1 MPDADMSHSYR
12 IAKFSPVLLAAA
24 ERFGTPTYVMDM
36 ATVESAASAVEAAF
50 RPPWVLQYS
59 LKANDLPAISSFLY
73 KRGWGGNVVS
83 TGEWQFARH
92 GGIRNS
98 AITFEGIGKTDAQLE
113 FAVVE
118 AADGRP
124 IRWLAVESAEEAAR
138 LAELSERHQLGRAG
152 RAPLDLLL
160 RLNPQVNPETRAE
173 FAVGRAA
180 SKFGMT
186 EVQILALV
194 RGGLFDRPGL
204 RLRGIHVHT
213 GSDLKDVGAWADAG
227 LRATRLLAELARLE
241 PTADTVDYGGGFPQA
256 APSAPSPARFLAALT
271 EALAGAG
278 LRLPPRPAIEPG
290 RFLVGRAGWLV
301 TSVLHARPA
310 AADDGTALTVID
322 AGLTEL
328 IRPALYG
335 SRHGVYA
342 LPPERW
348 RPDSVTASS
357 VHGPIC
363 ESTDTFGIHQLPPLR
378 RGDIVAIEDA
388 GAYGAS
394 FTSRYNGRPAPVE
407 VALWPDGSLERFDR
421 PAIVASAPQANPVP
435 AMAW

>member
-1 MPDADMSHSYR
+1 MSDADVPHPWLN
-12 IAKFSPVLLAAA
+12 AKLSSTLLFAA
-24 ERFGTPTYVMDM
+24 ERFGTPVYVMDM
-36 ATVESAASAVEAAF
+36 ATVASAAGDVEAAF

-59 LKANDLPAISSFLY
+59 LKANDLPAVSSFLR

-98 AITFEGIGKTDAQLE
+98 AITFEGIGKTDAQLK
-113 FAVVE
+113 FAVAE
-118 AADGRP
+118 AAGGQP
-124 IRWLAVESAEEAAR
+124 IRWLAVESADEAER
-138 LAELSERHQLGRAG
+138 LAELSERHRLGRAG
-152 RAPLDLLL
+152 RPPLDLLL

-186 EVQILALV
+186 DTEILALV
-194 RGGLFDRPGL
+194 RGGLFGRPGL
-204 RLRGIHVHT
+204 RLRGIHVHA
-213 GSDLKDVGAWADAG
+213 GSDLKDVGAWAAAG
-227 LRATRLLAELARLE
+227 LHATRLLAELASIE

-256 APSAPSPARFLAALT
+256 AESAPSPARFLAALT

-290 RFLVGRAGWLV
+290 RFLVGSAGWLV

-310 AADDGTALTVID
+310 HAAGGTSLTVID

-342 LPPERW
+342 LPFDHW
-348 RPDSVTASS
+348 LPDSVTASS

-363 ESTDTFGIHQLPPLR
+363 ESTDTFGIHRLPPLR
-378 RGDIVAIEDA
+378 RGDILAIEDA

-394 FTSRYNGRPAPVE
+394 FTSRYNGRPAPAE
-407 VALWPDGSLERFDR
+407 VALWPDGSLERCDR
-421 PAIVASAPQANPVP
+421 PEIVASDPYADSVSV
-435 AMAW
+435 MAR

>member
-1 MPDADMSHSYR
+1 MSHSYGL
-12 IAKFSPVLLAAA
+12 AKISPVLLAAA

-36 ATVESAASAVEAAF
+36 ATVASAAGEVEAAF
-50 RPPWVLQYS
+50 GSPWVLQYS
-59 LKANDLPAISSFLY
+59 LKANDLPAVSSFLR

-98 AITFEGIGKTDAQLE
+98 AITFEGIGKTDAQLK
-113 FAVVE
+113 FAVAE
-118 AADGRP
+118 AAGGQP
-124 IRWLAVESAEEAAR
+124 VRWLAVESADEAER

-173 FAVGRAA
+173 FAVGKAA

-186 EVQILALV
+186 DTEILALV
-194 RGGLFDRPGL
+194 HGGLFGRPGL

-213 GSDLKDVGAWADAG
+213 GSDLKDVGAWAAAG
-227 LRATRLLAELARLE
+227 LRATRLLAELASIE

-256 APSAPSPARFLAALT
+256 AESAPSPARFLAALT

-290 RFLVGRAGWLV
+290 RFLVGSAGWLV

-310 AADDGTALTVID
+310 HATGGTALTVID

-342 LPPERW
+342 LPSDRW
-348 RPDSVTASS
+348 LPDSVTASS

-363 ESTDTFGIHQLPPLR
+363 ESTDSFGIHRLPPLR
-378 RGDIVAIEDA
+378 RGDILAIEDA

-394 FTSRYNGRPAPVE
+394 FTSRYNGRPAPAE
-407 VALWPDGSLERFDR
+407 VALWPDGSLERCDR
-421 PAIVASAPQANPVP
+421 PEIVASDPYADSVP
-435 AMAW
+435 AMAR

>member
-1 MPDADMSHSYR
+1 
-12 IAKFSPVLLAAA
+12 
-24 ERFGTPTYVMDM
+24 MDM
-36 ATVESAASAVEAAF
+36 ATLESAAGDVEAAF

-59 LKANDLPAISSFLY
+59 LKANDLPAISSFLH

-92 GGIRNS
+92 SGIRNG

-118 AADGRP
+118 AAHGQP
-124 IRWLAVESAEEAAR
+124 IRWLAVESAQEAAR

-152 RAPLDLLL
+152 RPALDVLL

-173 FAVGRAA
+173 FAVGKAA

-186 EVQILALV
+186 DVEILALV
-194 RGGLFDRPGL
+194 RSGLFDRPGL

-213 GSDLKDVGAWADAG
+213 GSDLRDVGAWSAAG
-227 LRATRLLAELARLE
+227 LRATRLLAELASLE
-241 PTADTVDYGGGFPQA
+241 QTADTVDYGGGFPQA

-278 LRLPPRPAIEPG
+278 LQLPPRPAIEPG
-290 RFLVGRAGWLV
+290 RFLVGSAGWLV

-310 AADDGTALTVID
+310 QANGETALTVID
-322 AGLTEL
+322 AGMTEF

-342 LPPERW
+342 LPLDRW
-348 RPDSVTASS
+348 RPDSITASS
-357 VHGPIC
+357 LHGPIC
-363 ESTDTFGIHQLPPLR
+363 ESTDTFGIHRLPPLR

-394 FTSRYNGRPAPVE
+394 FTSRYNGRPAPAE
-407 VALWPDGSLERFDR
+407 VALWPDGSLERCDR
-421 PAIVASAPQANPVP
+421 PEIVASVPHSDPAP
-435 AMAW
+435 AMAR

>member
-1 MPDADMSHSYR
+1 MPDADVPHPKR
-12 IAKFSPVLLAAA
+12 IAKLSSTLLAAA
-24 ERFGTPTYVMDM
+24 DRFGTPTYVMDM
-36 ATVESAASAVEAAF
+36 ATLEGAAGDVEAAF

-59 LKANDLPAISSFLY
+59 LKANDLPAISSFLH

-92 GGIRNS
+92 GGIPNS

-118 AADGRP
+118 AAHGRP
-124 IRWLAVESAEEAAR
+124 IRWLAVESAQEADR
-138 LAELSERHQLGRAG
+138 LAVLSERHQLGRAG

-186 EVQILALV
+186 DVEILALV
-194 RGGLFDRPGL
+194 RGGLVDRPGL

-227 LRATRLLAELARLE
+227 LRATRLLAELASLE

-278 LRLPPRPAIEPG
+278 LPLPPRPSIEPG

-301 TSVLHARPA
+301 TSVLHARPTPA
-310 AADDGTALTVID
+310 GGGTALTVID
-322 AGLTEL
+322 AGMTEL

-335 SRHGVYA
+335 SHHRAYA
-342 LPPERW
+342 LPLDRW
-348 RPDSVTASS
+348 HPDSVTASS
-357 VHGPIC
+357 LHGPIC

-378 RGDIVAIEDA
+378 RGDIVALEDA

>member
-1 MPDADMSHSYR
+1 MT
-12 IAKFSPVLLAAA
+12 AA

-36 ATVESAASAVEAAF
+36 ATLGSAADDVEAAF

-59 LKANDLPAISSFLY
+59 LKANDLPAISSFLH

-92 GGIRNS
+92 SGISNS
-98 AITFEGIGKTDAQLE
+98 SITFEGIGKTDAQLE

-118 AADGRP
+118 AAHGQP
-124 IRWLAVESAEEAAR
+124 IRWLAVESSQEAER

-152 RAPLDLLL
+152 RPPLDLLL

-173 FAVGRAA
+173 FAVGKTA

-186 EVQILALV
+186 DVEILDLV
-194 RGGLFDRPGL
+194 RSGLFDRAGL

-213 GSDLKDVGAWADAG
+213 GSDLRDVGAWSAAG
-227 LRATRLLAELARLE
+227 LRATRLLAELASLE
-241 PTADTVDYGGGFPQA
+241 QTADTVDFGGGFPQA
-256 APSAPSPARFLAALT
+256 AQSAPSPARFLAALT
-271 EALAGAG
+271 EALTSAG
-278 LRLPPRPAIEPG
+278 LQLPPRPAIEPG
-290 RFLVGRAGWLV
+290 RFLVGSAGWLV

-310 AADDGTALTVID
+310 RADGGTALTVID
-322 AGLTEL
+322 AGMTEF

-342 LPPERW
+342 LPLDRW
-348 RPDSVTASS
+348 SPDSITASS
-357 VHGPIC
+357 LHGPIC
-363 ESTDTFGIHQLPPLR
+363 ESTDTFGVHRLPPLR

-407 VALWPDGSLERFDR
+407 VALWPDGSLERCDR
-421 PAIVASAPQANPVP
+421 PEIAASALHTDPAL
-435 AMAW
+435 AMAR